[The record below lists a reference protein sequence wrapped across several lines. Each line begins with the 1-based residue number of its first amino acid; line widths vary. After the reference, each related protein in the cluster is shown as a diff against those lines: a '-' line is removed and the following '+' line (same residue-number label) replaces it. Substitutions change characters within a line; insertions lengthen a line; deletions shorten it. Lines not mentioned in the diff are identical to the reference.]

1 MSRGYITFL
10 WPLSAKM
17 ERSDMALSPPKTEPF
32 KVLPSRMAKRPNGK
46 VISIPT
52 PITIA
57 LPVPCSIYQKK
68 MVIIG
73 RERKLMCMY

>member
-17 ERSDMALSPPKTEPF
+17 ERSEMALSPPKTEPF

-57 LPVPCSIYQKK
+57 LPVPCSIYHKK
-68 MVIIG
+68 SVTNYPTN
-73 RERKLMCMY
+73 KTTY